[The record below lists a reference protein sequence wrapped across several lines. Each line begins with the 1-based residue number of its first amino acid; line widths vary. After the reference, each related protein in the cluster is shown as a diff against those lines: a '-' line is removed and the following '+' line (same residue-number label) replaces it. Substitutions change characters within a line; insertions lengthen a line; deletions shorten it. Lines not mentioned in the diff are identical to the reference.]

1 MAGFAAWM
9 SASRRL
15 EAGFGPELALA
26 EGFRVVNT
34 A

>member
-1 MAGFAAWM
+1 M
-9 SASRRL
+9 SATAI
-15 EAGFGPELALA
+15 EAGFGEHALA